1 MSDHVL
7 YNLACDYATQG
18 IKLLWFRLDKT
29 PGIAWSTES
38 STNVDKLKEW
48 FYHAEPGQ
56 RRIGIKTGQDSG
68 GIVVID
74 IDVNKKDRSG
84 TIPDCRSVE
93 QKKEYI
99 EETYGKLPETLEV
112 HTPSGGRH
120 LYYIADRPIATLKK
134 IFPGDP
140 LDVDSRGDGGVVI
153 APDGKD
159 YISDNDFKIENMS
172 PLPEWMY
179 DILAKRNPL
188 TRNKTNYT
196 GIIPLVPEME
206 KAISDALMYMDFS
219 DRDKW
224 IKYGHAIKSL
234 DSDDAK
240 RLWHEW
246 GQKHSGYD
254 RDYTEKTWESFN
266 PSEIGIQTL
275 FYDARELG
283 YSSENID
290 IVIKEQE
297 LRSITDKP
305 RFELKDINDIFAE
318 RPPQQWLIKDLLI
331 DPCLAM
337 ITGDAGC
344 GKTWTSL
351 DLAICIATG
360 EQWLSREVVQGPV
373 LIIDEESGDRRL
385 ATRLQKC
392 INGHGGSR
400 ITPVYYFT
408 MQGTDIRDALDINE
422 IKKIIE
428 DKKIKFVLIDAFM
441 DVILGADENSVK
453 DVLPGLNL
461 LKKIIEET
469 GVSFLIIHHKTKP
482 SNGSKGNYRGSSAIK
497 GAVDLMID
505 IIRNDNSDIIKMETT
520 KFRDGEFTEFKAKMF
535 FTDFSFNL
543 TEDLADGNGLNLLS
557 KGEKFVLEY
566 LLNNGISYKIDIEKE
581 SENEKIKRSVHS
593 AFSSLVEK
601 HYIIRVNPGEHK
613 SQYGIID
620 AKRDEIIILLESKN
634 SGHSGQSLDI

>member
-7 YNLACDYATQG
+7 YNLACSYAEQG

-29 PGIAWSTES
+29 PGVAWSTES
-38 STNVDKLKEW
+38 TTNAEKLKEW
-48 FYHAEPGQ
+48 FYHLEPGQ
-56 RRIGIKTGQDSG
+56 RRIGIKTGQDSR

-74 IDVNKKDRSG
+74 IDVNKKDHAG
-84 TIPDCRSVE
+84 TIRDFRSVE
-93 QKKEYI
+93 EKKQYI
-99 EETYGKLPETLEV
+99 EETYGALPETLEV

-159 YISDNDFKIENMS
+159 YISDNDFKIENMA
-172 PLPEWMY
+172 PLPEWLY
-179 DILAKRNPL
+179 DILARRNPL

-196 GIIPLVPEME
+196 GIIPLIPEME

-224 IKYGHAIKSL
+224 VKYGHAIKSL
-234 DSDDAK
+234 NSDDAK
-240 RLWHEW
+240 RIWHEW
-246 GQKHSGYD
+246 GQHHPGYD
-254 RDYTEKTWESFN
+254 RDYTEKTWDSFN
-266 PSEIGIQTL
+266 PSEINISTL

-297 LRSITDKP
+297 LKSITDKP
-305 RFELKDINDIFAE
+305 RFEVKDINDIFAE
-318 RPPQQWLIKDLLI
+318 RPPITWLVDGLVVEGSLS
-331 DPCLAM
+331 M
-337 ITGDAGC
+337 IAGDAGC
-344 GKTWTSL
+344 GKTWSSL
-351 DLAICIATG
+351 DLAVCIATG
-360 EQWLSREVVQGPV
+360 EEWLGKKTQQGPV
-373 LIIDEESGDRRL
+373 LIIDEESGDRRI
-385 ATRLQKC
+385 AMRLQKV

-482 SNGSKGNYRGSSAIK
+482 SNGNKGNYRGSSAIK
-497 GAVDLMID
+497 GAVDLMIEINKTD
-505 IIRNDNSDIIKMETT
+505 DSVKFETT
-520 KFRDGEFTEFKAKMF
+520 KFRDGEFTDFKAKMF

-543 TEDLADGNGLNLLS
+543 VEDDGLDILS
-557 KGEKFVLEY
+557 DTFTKGEKFVLQF
-566 LLNNGISYKIDIEKE
+566 LIDNGISQKMDIEKE
-581 SENEKIKRSVHS
+581 AEEKNIQRAVKS
-593 AFSSLVEK
+593 AFTTLVQNR
-601 HYIIRVNPGEHK
+601 YIIRTNPGEHRAC
-613 SQYGIID
+613 YAIID
-620 AKRDEIIILLESKN
+620 SRKNEVVEILQKESKGN
-634 SGHSGQSLDI
+634 LEKYM